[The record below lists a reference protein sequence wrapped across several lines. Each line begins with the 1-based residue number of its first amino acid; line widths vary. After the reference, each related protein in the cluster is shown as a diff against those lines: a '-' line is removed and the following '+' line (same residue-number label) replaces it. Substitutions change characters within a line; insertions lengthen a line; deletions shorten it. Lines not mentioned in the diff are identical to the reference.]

1 MFAKHAYVKT
11 YRGFESLTLRTTNG
25 LHAQHE
31 GFFYA
36 LPGNE
41 SKKKDVCYYKSFVF
55 VSGKRIKKAWMPAG
69 QTWLWW

>member
-36 LPGNE
+36 LLEKE
-41 SKKKDVCYYKSFVF
+41 SK
-55 VSGKRIKKAWMPAG
+55 
-69 QTWLWW
+69 